1 MEETVPPSAS
11 TSNEVTHDEEQN
23 LSTAAEISNAPNVD
37 SVEVRPTRP
46 SKPPQLIA
54 EGKCTGAG
62 TVRVI
67 PNVIDAYRAIQRL
80 FTDKRIPFHSY
91 QLKEDKGF
99 RVVIRGLHPS
109 LQKEMS
115 WPDLGTR
122 CVVSKPSQVALL
134 RRS

>member
-23 LSTAAEISNAPNVD
+23 SSTGAEIQRTNVTLLK
-37 SVEVRPTRP
+37 SHRHLNSPTH
-46 SKPPQLIA
+46 A
-54 EGKCTGAG
+54 EGKCTGGG